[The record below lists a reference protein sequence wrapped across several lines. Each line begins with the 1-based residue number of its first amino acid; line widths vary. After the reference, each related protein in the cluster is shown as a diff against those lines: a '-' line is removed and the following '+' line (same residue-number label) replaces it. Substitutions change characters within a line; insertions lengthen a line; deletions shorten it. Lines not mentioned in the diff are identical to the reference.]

1 VKQGVATI
9 VDNLHALELSEPSAA
24 AAAIYDR
31 PIGIAQ
37 LYQDPVSGEEHY
49 LIRYPAGTKGRA
61 HTHTAAH
68 TFIVLEGK
76 LDANGE
82 LIGPGAYAHFP
93 AGEPMLHQATDEGP
107 CLFVAI
113 FHGAFDVQTT

>member
-1 VKQGVATI
+1 M
-9 VDNLHALELSEPSAA
+9 VDNLHGVELQPPGEA

-31 PIGIAQ
+31 PIALAE
-37 LYQDPVSGEEHY
+37 LYRDSASGEEHY

-82 LIGPGAYAHFP
+82 IIGPGAYVHFP
-93 AGEPMLHQATDEGP
+93 AGEPMLHQATEGEP

-113 FHGAFDVQTT
+113 FHGPFDVQTS